1 MIPEAGDVLLADWLI
16 SGVYHINAFLYEVIE
31 TCCDLNVYNVILI
44 IMTIEIQKKKDSNV
58 KYKVF
63 L

>member
-44 IMTIEIQKKKDSNV
+44 IMTIEIQKKKIRM
-58 KYKVF
+58 
-63 L
+63 